1 MEKED
6 IKISIIIPI
15 YQVERYLETC
25 LQSVCR
31 QSYRNLE
38 IILVDDCSKD
48 GCGAICDRYAAEDPR
63 IKVIHH
69 DRNKGLSAAR
79 NTGMTQATGEYYMF
93 VDSDDWID
101 EKLCENA
108 VNILKN
114 NIAEVDTVHWGY
126 CCVNEEGKEESEEH
140 PILYPQG
147 KIVPPE
153 IFDKFMSTLTVSLDD
168 LYHWFSGGQ
177 SYYEAVHSKKQM
189 ATVWRYLLSAKVIRE
204 NSLQFH
210 LHAGRG
216 EDIVFMLCYL
226 QRCKGIVNLPGKAY
240 YYLQRPDSL
249 IRDAGTISKKIELIE
264 AMEETVS
271 FAPKEKQ
278 EELRNKWRGQRI
290 LVVMN
295 TARKLVKSGGFIKG
309 YKEFHKVA
317 AHPINQDAVKQFRLK
332 GIPKK
337 YMAAIGMIKYHMYFL
352 FYLCIYGM
360 NRLHVD
366 MAPMD

>member
-6 IKISIIIPI
+6 IKISIIIPV
-15 YQVERYLETC
+15 YHVERYLEAC
-25 LQSVCR
+25 LQSVCG

-38 IILVDDCSKD
+38 IILVDDCSGD
-48 GCGAICDRYAAEDPR
+48 GCGAICDRYATEDER

-69 DRNKGLSAAR
+69 DRNRGLSEAR
-79 NTGMTQATGEYYMF
+79 NTGMMQATGDYYMF
-93 VDSDDWID
+93 VDSDDRID
-101 EKLCENA
+101 EKLCEKA
-108 VNILKN
+108 VEVLEN
-114 NIAEVDTVHWGY
+114 NMEEVDTVHWGY
-126 CCVNEEGKEESEEH
+126 CCVDEDGKEESEEM
-140 PILYPQG
+140 PILYPKE

-153 IFDKFMSTLTVSLDD
+153 IFDNFISTLTVSLDD
-168 LYHWFSGGQ
+168 LYYWFSSGQ

-189 ATVWRYLLSAKVIRE
+189 ATVWRYLLSAKVITE
-204 NSLQFH
+204 NNLHFH
-210 LHAGRG
+210 PHAGRG

-226 QRCKGIVNLPGKAY
+226 QRCKGIVNLPEKAY

-249 IRDAGTISKKIELIE
+249 IRDANTISKKIELIE

-271 FAPKEKQ
+271 FAPEEKQ
-278 EELRNKWRGQRI
+278 EKLRDKWRGQRI

-295 TARKLVKSGGFIKG
+295 TARKLVKTAGLMKG
-309 YKEFHKVA
+309 YREFHKVA

-337 YMAAIGMIKYHMYFL
+337 YMLAIGMIKYHMYLL
-352 FYLCIYGM
+352 FYICIYGM
-360 NRLHVD
+360 NRLHID